1 MAQPHAASGQ
11 LVHLEPLGE
20 RLSTS
25 ATTALLKAEQLEIV
39 RIVLL
44 RGQALRQHLVPGEI
58 TLQCIEGVVELTAG
72 GEPRRMRAGD
82 FVHLGARQPHALV
95 AVEDASLLLTICLLA
110 D

>member
-11 LVHLEPLGE
+11 LVRLEPLGE

-25 ATTALLKAEQLEIV
+25 STTALLKAEQMEIV
-39 RIVLL
+39 RVVLPQ
-44 RGQALRQHLVPGEI
+44 GQALRQHLVPGEI
-58 TLQCIEGVVELTAG
+58 TLQCIEGVVELTAVG
-72 GEPRRMRAGD
+72 GPQRMRAGD

-110 D
+110 G